1 MSMQDRQQKACAR
14 GKQSCASSNYSL
26 DASGMSL
33 DFIENLPHDV
43 VDSRRVNSSV
53 RCLASQQATEVMRE
67 YLIRQLDDEE
77 FSIPYAKWGD
87 VLRPSSF
94 PSKVVRESGIFYLE
108 GEGES
113 AEWVM

>member
-43 VDSRRVNSSV
+43 VDSRRVNSGV
-53 RCLASQQATEVMRE
+53 RC
-67 YLIRQLDDEE
+67 
-77 FSIPYAKWGD
+77 F
-87 VLRPSSF
+87 
-94 PSKVVRESGIFYLE
+94 
-108 GEGES
+108 
-113 AEWVM
+113 